1 MVNES
6 CCGGHQG
13 GKTLFQLANALSAAV
28 ARGKKK
34 SISQRER
41 ERERELMYI
50 PARCVFHTNKRI
62 SVTARWSLAAKKRKI
77 TREGKKLSSVSTSF
91 ISFVFRRALFF
102 YSQQFLF
109 LCVSL
114 SQSAKNPP
122 FHSACIYLCT
132 LRISFGNNYN
142 ISLLCFSL
150 SQWSRVM
157 T

>member
-13 GKTLFQLANALSAAV
+13 GKTLFQLANALSAV
-28 ARGKKK
+28 ARGKKEHQPK
-34 SISQRER
+34 R

-132 LRISFGNNYN
+132 LRISIGNNYN

-150 SQWSRVM
+150 SQ
-157 T
+157 

>member
-13 GKTLFQLANALSAAV
+13 GKTLFQLANALSAV
-28 ARGKKK
+28 ARGKKEHQPK
-34 SISQRER
+34 R

-62 SVTARWSLAAKKRKI
+62 SVTARWSLAAKKRKF

-150 SQWSRVM
+150 SQ
-157 T
+157 

>member
-13 GKTLFQLANALSAAV
+13 GKTLFQLANALSAV
-28 ARGKKK
+28 ARGKKEHQPK
-34 SISQRER
+34 
-41 ERERELMYI
+41 RERELMYI

-132 LRISFGNNYN
+132 FKNKHRQQL
-142 ISLLCFSL
+142 
-150 SQWSRVM
+150 
-157 T
+157 